1 MLDAL
6 LALFYLAWL
15 WRIVIPT
22 VAFAVLAF
30 FAIGESYVWVGVA
43 VGVPIGLIWAISAGD
58 RKVGDDS

>member
-6 LALFYLAWL
+6 LALYDLVWL
-15 WRIVIPT
+15 RRIVIPT

-43 VGVPIGLIWAISAGD
+43 VGVPVGLIWAISAGD
-58 RKVGDDS
+58 YKDRDD